1 MDANRVG
8 RRHARRFGLVLAVA
22 TVAAAWALPGRAAEP
37 GLSIE
42 LNKAEDNG
50 GSCVASFVLRNGL
63 GHTLDRFNL
72 DLYIFDTNG
81 VIARQVLLDLAPLRD
96 DKTTVFRFALIDRP
110 CADIG
115 HVLINDIPACRAEGG
130 QTMDCLKGLTI
141 TSRARIALT
150 K

>member
-8 RRHARRFGLVLAVA
+8 RRHARRFGLVLAVVA
-22 TVAAAWALPGRAAEP
+22 TAAAWGLPGRAAEP

>member
-8 RRHARRFGLVLAVA
+8 RRHARRFGLVLAVVAA
-22 TVAAAWALPGRAAEP
+22 TAAWALPVRAADP
-37 GLSIE
+37 GISIE

-63 GHTLDRFNL
+63 GQPLDRFNL
-72 DLYIFDTNG
+72 DLYVFDNNG
-81 VIARQVLLDLAPLRD
+81 VIARQVLLDLAPLRN

-115 HVLINDIPACRAEGG
+115 HVLVNDIPACRAEGG
-130 QTMDCLKGLTI
+130 QTMDCLKDLTI
-141 TSRARIALT
+141 ASRGRIALT

>member
-8 RRHARRFGLVLAVA
+8 RRHARRFGLALVVA
-22 TVAAAWALPGRAAEP
+22 MVAAWGPPGRAAEP

-72 DLYIFDTNG
+72 DLYIFDKKG
-81 VIARQVLLDLAPLRD
+81 VIARQVLLDLAPLRN

-115 HVLINDIPACRAEGG
+115 HVLVNDIPACRAEGG
-130 QTMDCLKGLTI
+130 QTLDCLKGLTI

>member
-1 MDANRVG
+1 MDANRVS
-8 RRHARRFGLVLAVA
+8 RRQARRYAFFLAVA
-22 TVAAAWALPGRAAEP
+22 AAVASWGQPSRAADP
-37 GLSIE
+37 GINIE
-42 LNKAEDNG
+42 LNKTEDNG
-50 GSCVASFVLRNGL
+50 GSCVASFVLLNGL

-72 DLYIFDTNG
+72 DLYIFDNND
-81 VIARQVLLDLAPLRD
+81 VIARQVLLDLAPLRE

-115 HVLINDIPACRAEGG
+115 HVLVNDIPACRAEGG
-130 QTMDCLKGLTI
+130 ETLDCLKGLTV